1 MRSSGT
7 RGKSSTTSSAKKG
20 GKKIIET
27 PDQPGIS
34 EADLIFALNT
44 AENISFAELEAEA
57 HCIRRAQQLYN
68 DLSLENEAAT
78 VLALQIAN
86 DCIKEEER
94 QTADAIL
101 AGTRALENAHVTAKS
116 SIVSARSA
124 LAEVEAATAAAVA
137 MAVRIINDDQTRA
150 IRATEESTAAAAA
163 EVARCARESAAIT
176 TVAET
181 AGRVEVMGRLIL
193 VHADELPAGEAAAR
207 CDRSLGLRCIG
218 GAVSD
223 PQADRHRVGPR
234 LKKRVSL

>member
-150 IRATEESTAAAAA
+150 IRATEESMAAAAA

-181 AGRVEVMGRLIL
+181 AGRVEVNNHAASSALLAMHADAVAAQVREADAAAARG
-193 VHADELPAGEAAAR
+193 ADELAAQVRRAVL
-207 CDRSLGLRCIG
+207 LGRW
-218 GAVSD
+218 
-223 PQADRHRVGPR
+223 
-234 LKKRVSL
+234 